1 MSKDLPAVLRERLLV
16 HECEPLGPRTTLGV
30 GGPAAWVI
38 EPRSRQELLLAVGEL
53 HRAGL
58 PFRVLGHG
66 SNLLVSDDGVSDVVI
81 HTRGLMHVYHHGEI
95 EHALRCEA
103 GAPLSRLVSVAL
115 EVGLT
120 GAERLIG
127 IPGTVGGAVVGNSG
141 GREGAIGDLLCEVT
155 LVEPDGSAVPVA
167 CRPEEFSYRRSPF
180 RGKVVLD
187 AVVQL
192 RPAPR
197 AEIQGRMRDILQRK
211 SATQP
216 LSWPSAGCMF
226 RNPESAPSGR
236 LIEEAGCKGLSVGGA
251 RVSERHANFVVTS
264 PGVCAADVV
273 ALIDQVRA
281 AVRGSAGVDLELEV
295 ECWGPDD
302 AARRVGES

>member
-1 MSKDLPAVLRERLLV
+1 MPAALRERLLV
-16 HECEPLGPRTTLGV
+16 HEQEPLGPRTTLGV

-53 HRAGL
+53 GRAGM

-66 SNLLVSDDGVSDVVI
+66 SNLLVSDAGVSDVVI
-81 HTRGLMHVYHHGEI
+81 HTRALRHVYHHGEV

-120 GAERLIG
+120 GAEVLIG
-127 IPGTVGGAVVGNSG
+127 IPGTVGGAVAGNSG
-141 GREGAIGDLLCEVT
+141 GREGAIGDLLSEVT
-155 LVEPDGSAVPVA
+155 LVESDGTARAVPCSPA
-167 CRPEEFSYRRSPF
+167 DFGYRRSPF
-180 RGKVVLD
+180 KGRVVVD

-192 RPAPR
+192 APAPKPR
-197 AEIQGRMRDILQRK
+197 IQARMREILQRK

-226 RNPESAPSGR
+226 RNPAAGPSGR
-236 LIEEAGCKGLSVGGA
+236 LIEQAGCKGLAVGGA

-264 PGVCAADVV
+264 PGVLASDVL
-273 ALIDQVRA
+273 ALVEKVRA
-281 AVRGSAGVDLELEV
+281 AVRSHAGVELDLEV
-295 ECWGPDD
+295 ECWGQGS
-302 AARRVGES
+302 AAAGAEAS